1 MTNVMARRFLPAT
14 DTWRSAIEN
23 NSQMRYG
30 FITEPN
36 AGNEVYVRNEVRRDG
51 ITNELCVFSKPREMG
66 SLVTSALALEEAKEL
81 FGICGTRKLKLTRH
95 HIQADEL
102 NVLVEE
108 FGDNLSPLTIV
119 QVEMLTRNNTETF
132 PAWIGEEITGQAD
145 YNYANLASYGL
156 PGHFYAWSRTRHG
169 LKVAS

>member
-1 MTNVMARRFLPAT
+1 MVLSPNRTPETRSTYEMKCVAMASRT
-14 DTWRSAIEN
+14 SSASSANHE
-23 NSQMRYG
+23 
-30 FITEPN
+30 
-36 AGNEVYVRNEVRRDG
+36 
-51 ITNELCVFSKPREMG
+51 KMG

-108 FGDNLSPLTIV
+108 FGDNLSPLTII